1 MAEQVKIPLTRT
13 TWRRDYAGGVEL
25 KLLNRFFES
34 DPSST
39 IDDTALI
46 ARPGTTFYR
55 SVGPGP
61 HRGNYTQPGIFD
73 GDLFTASGTKIYRWD
88 GTTQIELTGSLNAE
102 DTPVSFTYQASP
114 GIQRLW
120 IADNDNLFVYEGLS
134 KSRGNLDSNG
144 TNVTA
149 GDVVRIDAVY
159 YEFVLSGV
167 DTGSPAGTSANP
179 WKVLRGADAEA
190 SLGNLSDAVGASGI
204 AGGTYSTAL
213 IANPNVEVRRL
224 LPLSLIVQAKVAGVA
239 GDSIV
244 TTDVSVTLTWGAG
257 TLLNG
262 GLNSITAVAVPEGD
276 GTQKAISLCTLAGFV
291 IIAVAQSQRMY
302 LIRPGE
308 FWVELFVSAESEP
321 DRVLQVV
328 TVGSSF
334 WALGES
340 TIEPFSATGDADFPF
355 TPIQGRQ
362 MSYGILAGTALV
374 LEDQVIFV
382 DDKGIVRD
390 SSGSRIS
397 THGIEEEI
405 RLRT

>member
-1 MAEQVKIPLTRT
+1 MAEQVKVPLTRT

-46 ARPGTTFYR
+46 SRPGTTYYR
-55 SVGPGP
+55 SIGAGP
-61 HRGNYTQPGIFD
+61 HRGNYTQPGIFG
-73 GDLFTASGTKIYRWD
+73 GDLFTASGTKVYRWD
-88 GTTQIELTGSLNAE
+88 GTTQIELVGSLNAL
-102 DTPVSFTYQASP
+102 DTAVSFTFQASP

-120 IADNDNLFVYEGLS
+120 IADSDNLYLYEGLS

-159 YEFVLSGV
+159 YEFVTSGV
-167 DTGSPAGTSANP
+167 DTGSPAGTITNP
-179 WKVLRGADAEA
+179 WKVLIAADAES
-190 SLGNLSDAVGASGI
+190 SLGNLHDAVGKSGI

-224 LPLSLIVQAKVAGVA
+224 LPLSLVVQAKVAGAA
-239 GDSIV
+239 GDAIV
-244 TTDVSVTLTWGAG
+244 TTDTAATLTWSAG
-257 TLLNG
+257 TLQNG
-262 GLNSITAVAVPEGD
+262 GLHSMTAVAVPEGD
-276 GTQKAISLCTLAGFV
+276 GTQKAISLCTLAGYV
-291 IIAVAQSQRMY
+291 IIAVVASQRMY

-308 FWVELFVSAESEP
+308 FWVELFVAAESEP

-340 TIEPFSATGDADFPF
+340 TIEPFSASGDPDFPMI
-355 TPIQGRQ
+355 PIQGRQ
-362 MSYGILAGTALV
+362 MSYGTLAGTALV

-390 SSGSRIS
+390 SSGARIS

>member
-1 MAEQVKIPLTRT
+1 MSESVPVPLTRS
-13 TWRRDYAGGVEL
+13 TWRRDYGGGVALE
-25 KLLNRFFES
+25 LLNRFFEG
-34 DPSST
+34 DPSSN

-46 ARPGTTFYR
+46 ARPGTDYYR
-55 SVGPGP
+55 SVGSGP

-73 GDLFTASGTKIYRWD
+73 GDLFTASGTKVYRWD
-88 GTTQIELTGSLNAE
+88 GTTQIELVGSLNSE
-102 DTPVSFTYQASP
+102 DTPVAFTFQASP

-120 IADNDNLFVYEGLS
+120 IADSDNLYLYEGSS

-159 YEFVLSGV
+159 YEFVTSGV
-167 DTGSPAGTSANP
+167 DTGSPAGTITNP
-179 WKVLRGADAEA
+179 WKVLIAADAEG
-190 SLGNLSDAVGASGI
+190 SLGNLSDAVGKSGI
-204 AGGTYSTAL
+204 AGGSYSTAL

-224 LPLSLIVQAKVAGVA
+224 LPLSLVVQAKVAGAA
-239 GDSIV
+239 GDAIV
-244 TTDVSVTLTWGAG
+244 TTDVSATLTWGAA
-257 TLLNG
+257 TLQNG
-262 GLNSITAVAVPEGD
+262 GLQLMTPVPVPEGD
-276 GTQKAISLCTLAGFV
+276 GTQKAISLCTLAGYV
-291 IIAVAQSQRMY
+291 IIAVAASQRMY

-390 SSGSRIS
+390 SSGSRVS
-397 THGIEEEI
+397 THNIEEEI